1 MGGREIMLNGVEI
14 LSQEVIP
21 VMKFHYDWGIFV
33 VTLLVATV
41 VYALVAILFNDI
53 IGLILAFFVILIGA
67 CISCTTKDKVSEYI
81 QYKVTISDDVN
92 FVEFTE
98 RYEILE
104 QDGKIY
110 TIRER
115 DKNIK

>member
-1 MGGREIMLNGVEI
+1 MLNGVEI

-21 VMKFHYDWGIFV
+21 VMKLHYDWKIIA
-33 VTLLVATV
+33 VTLLVMV
-41 VYALVAILFNDI
+41 LVYILASILFNDM
-53 IGLILAFFVILIGA
+53 IGSILALSVVLIGA
-67 CISCTTKDKVSEYI
+67 FIDYTAKDKVDEYI

-98 RYEILE
+98 RYEVFE
-104 QDGKIY
+104 QDDKIY

>member
-1 MGGREIMLNGVEI
+1 MLQGVEI

-21 VMKFHYDWGIFV
+21 VMKSHYGWGIFV
-33 VTLLVATV
+33 VTLLVMMF
-41 VYALVAILFNDI
+41 VYVLASLLFDDT
-53 IGLILAFFVILIGA
+53 IGTTLGIFVILIGA

-115 DKNIK
+115 DENIK

>member
-1 MGGREIMLNGVEI
+1 MLNGVEI

-21 VMKFHYDWGIFV
+21 VMKFHYDWKIIV
-33 VTLLVATV
+33 VTLLVAMI

-53 IGLILAFFVILIGA
+53 IGLILALFVVLIGMY
-67 CISCTTKDKVSEYI
+67 IDCTTKDKVSEYI
-81 QYKVTISDDVN
+81 RYKVTISDDVN

-98 RYEILE
+98 RYEVLE
-104 QDGKIY
+104 QDDKIY

>member
-1 MGGREIMLNGVEI
+1 MLNGVEI

-21 VMKFHYDWGIFV
+21 VMKPHYDWKIIA
-33 VTLLVATV
+33 VTLLVMML
-41 VYALVAILFNDI
+41 VYALVSLFIDDM
-53 IGLILAFFVILIGA
+53 IGLILAFFVVLIGMYMD
-67 CISCTTKDKVSEYI
+67 CTTKDKVIEYI

-98 RYEILE
+98 RYEILG
-104 QDGKIY
+104 QDDKIY

>member
-1 MGGREIMLNGVEI
+1 MLNGVEI

-21 VMKFHYDWGIFV
+21 VMKSHYGWGIFA
-33 VTLLVATV
+33 VTLLVMTL
-41 VYALVAILFNDI
+41 VYALVSLFIDDM
-53 IGLILAFFVILIGA
+53 IGLILALFVVLIG
-67 CISCTTKDKVSEYI
+67 IYMDCTTKDKVDEYI

-98 RYEILE
+98 RYEILG
-104 QDGKIY
+104 QDDKIY
-110 TIRER
+110 TIREK

>member
-1 MGGREIMLNGVEI
+1 MLNGMEI

-21 VMKFHYDWGIFV
+21 IMKSHYGWKIIA
-33 VTLLVATV
+33 VTLLVMMF
-41 VYALVAILFNDI
+41 VYILASILFNDV
-53 IGLILAFFVILIGA
+53 IGSILALFVVLIGMYMD
-67 CISCTTKDKVSEYI
+67 CTTQDKVGEYI

-98 RYEILE
+98 RYEVLE
-104 QDGKIY
+104 QDDKIY

>member
-1 MGGREIMLNGVEI
+1 MLNGVEI

-21 VMKFHYDWGIFV
+21 VMKSHYGWEIIV
-33 VTLLVATV
+33 VTILVATV
-41 VYALVAILFNDI
+41 VYALAFLLFNDI
-53 IGLILAFFVILIGA
+53 IGSILALSVVLIGA
-67 CISCTTKDKVSEYI
+67 FIDYTAKDKVDEYI

-98 RYEILE
+98 RYEVLG
-104 QDGKIY
+104 QDDKIY

>member
-1 MGGREIMLNGVEI
+1 MLNGVEI

-21 VMKFHYDWGIFV
+21 VMKSHYGWKIFI
-33 VTLLVATV
+33 VTLLVMMI
-41 VYALVAILFNDI
+41 VYILASILFNDM
-53 IGLILAFFVILIGA
+53 IGLILAFFVILIG
-67 CISCTTKDKVSEYI
+67 IHMDCTTKDKVSEYI

-98 RYEILE
+98 RYEVLE
-104 QDGKIY
+104 QDDKIY

>member
-1 MGGREIMLNGVEI
+1 MLNGVEI

-21 VMKFHYDWGIFV
+21 VMKFHYDWKIIA
-33 VTLLVATV
+33 VTLLVMMF
-41 VYALVAILFNDI
+41 VYALASLLFDDT
-53 IGLILAFFVILIGA
+53 IGTILAIFVILIGA
-67 CISCTTKDKVSEYI
+67 CIGCTTRDKVSEYI

-98 RYEILE
+98 RYEVLK
-104 QDGKIY
+104 QDDKIY

-115 DKNIK
+115 DENIK

>member
-1 MGGREIMLNGVEI
+1 MLNGVEI

-21 VMKFHYDWGIFV
+21 VMKLHYDWKIIA
-33 VTLLVATV
+33 VTLLVMIL
-41 VYALVAILFNDI
+41 VYTLASILFNDM
-53 IGLILAFFVILIGA
+53 IGLILAFFVVLIGMYMD
-67 CISCTTKDKVSEYI
+67 CTTKDKVSEYI
-81 QYKVTISDDVN
+81 RYKVTISEDVN

-98 RYEILE
+98 RYEVLE
-104 QDGKIY
+104 QDDKIY

>member
-1 MGGREIMLNGVEI
+1 MLNGVEI

-21 VMKFHYDWGIFV
+21 VMKSHYGWGIIV
-33 VTLLVATV
+33 VTLLVV
-41 VYALVAILFNDI
+41 IFVYVLASLLFDDV
-53 IGLILAFFVILIGA
+53 IGSILALFVVLIGG
-67 CISCTTKDKVSEYI
+67 CIDCTTKDKVSEYI

-98 RYEILE
+98 RYEVLE
-104 QDGKIY
+104 QDDKIY
-110 TIRER
+110 TIIER

>member
-1 MGGREIMLNGVEI
+1 MLNGVEI

-21 VMKFHYDWGIFV
+21 VMKSHYDWKIIA
-33 VTLLVATV
+33 VTLLVMML
-41 VYALVAILFNDI
+41 VYALVSLFIDDM
-53 IGLILAFFVILIGA
+53 IGLILAFFVVLIGM
-67 CISCTTKDKVSEYI
+67 CIDCTTKDKVDEYI

-98 RYEILE
+98 QYEVLE
-104 QDGKIY
+104 QDDKIY
-110 TIRER
+110 TIIER

>member
-1 MGGREIMLNGVEI
+1 MLNGVEI

-21 VMKFHYDWGIFV
+21 VMKSHYDWKIIA
-33 VTLLVATV
+33 VTLLVAMI
-41 VYALVAILFNDI
+41 VYNLASILFNEMI
-53 IGLILAFFVILIGA
+53 RLILAFFVVLIGM
-67 CISCTTKDKVSEYI
+67 CIDCTTKDKVDEYI

-98 RYEILE
+98 RYEVLE
-104 QDGKIY
+104 QDDKIY